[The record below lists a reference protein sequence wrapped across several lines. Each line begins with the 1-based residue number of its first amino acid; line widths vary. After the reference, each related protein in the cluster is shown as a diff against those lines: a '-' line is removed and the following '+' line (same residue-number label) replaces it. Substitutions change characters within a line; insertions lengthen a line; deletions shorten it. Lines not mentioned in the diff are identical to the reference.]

1 MDTVP
6 KVVQEVEQALENLR
20 KRLDENSA
28 VVVSD
33 EYDNYTARLTHE
45 INRFKNILM
54 IHQNAFHLI
63 IRDNKD

>member
-28 VVVSD
+28 VVASD
-33 EYDNYTARLTHE
+33 EYDDYTARLVFE
-45 INRFKNILM
+45 INRFKKILTD
-54 IHQNAFHLI
+54 HQNAFHRI
-63 IRDNKD
+63 IHDTRD